1 MEALNVCVALDRR
14 LLGAGDKN
22 PPREE
27 LEQFVDAHKHLADAF
42 QDSNGD
48 EIRLM
53 DIDSTQKLQLENERQ
68 LMPVFI
74 SQSEFGL
81 ITYMTT
87 FRASGCQ
94 RRTASRCTAPSTCE
108 TRSACMNSSTS
119 ISGAIR
125 PRRAAA
131 ESGQRVSR
139 IL

>member
-53 DIDSTQKLQLENERQ
+53 E
-68 LMPVFI
+68 
-74 SQSEFGL
+74 L

-87 FRASGCQ
+87 FSCFWMSEEDGEPMHSAVYMRNAKRLHEFVNIYFGRDPSEARGC
-94 RRTASRCTAPSTCE
+94 
-108 TRSACMNSSTS
+108 
-119 ISGAIR
+119 
-125 PRRAAA
+125 
-131 ESGQRVSR
+131 
-139 IL
+139 

>member
-1 MEALNVCVALDRR
+1 MGENKEQSLMEALNVCVALDRR

-42 QDSNGD
+42 QESNGD

-53 DIDSTQKLQLENERQ
+53 DIDSAQKLQLENERQ

-87 FRASGCQ
+87 FSCFWMSEEDGEPMHSAVYMRNAKRLHEFVNIYFGRDPSEARGC
-94 RRTASRCTAPSTCE
+94 
-108 TRSACMNSSTS
+108 
-119 ISGAIR
+119 
-125 PRRAAA
+125 
-131 ESGQRVSR
+131 
-139 IL
+139 

>member
-1 MEALNVCVALDRR
+1 MRENKEQSLMEALNVCVALDRR

-42 QDSNGD
+42 QESNGD

-53 DIDSTQKLQLENERQ
+53 DIDSAQKLQLENERQ

-87 FRASGCQ
+87 FSCFWMSEEDGEPMHSAVYMRNAKRLHEFVNIYFGRDPSEARGC
-94 RRTASRCTAPSTCE
+94 
-108 TRSACMNSSTS
+108 
-119 ISGAIR
+119 
-125 PRRAAA
+125 
-131 ESGQRVSR
+131 
-139 IL
+139 

>member
-1 MEALNVCVALDRR
+1 MGENKEQSLMEALNVCVALDRR

-53 DIDSTQKLQLENERQ
+53 DIDSAQKLQLENERQ

-87 FRASGCQ
+87 FSCFWMSEEDGEPMHSAVYMRNAKRLHEFVNIYFGRDPFEARGC
-94 RRTASRCTAPSTCE
+94 
-108 TRSACMNSSTS
+108 
-119 ISGAIR
+119 
-125 PRRAAA
+125 
-131 ESGQRVSR
+131 
-139 IL
+139 

>member
-1 MEALNVCVALDRR
+1 MGENKEQSLMEALNVCVALDRR

-22 PPREE
+22 PPRDE

-53 DIDSTQKLQLENERQ
+53 DIDSAQKLQLENERQ

-87 FRASGCQ
+87 FSCFWMSEEDGEPMHSAVYMRNAKRLHEFVNIYFGRDPSEARGC
-94 RRTASRCTAPSTCE
+94 
-108 TRSACMNSSTS
+108 
-119 ISGAIR
+119 
-125 PRRAAA
+125 
-131 ESGQRVSR
+131 
-139 IL
+139 

>member
-53 DIDSTQKLQLENERQ
+53 DIDSAQKLQLENERQ

-87 FRASGCQ
+87 FSCFWMSAVYMRNAKRLHEFVNIYFGRDPSEARGC
-94 RRTASRCTAPSTCE
+94 
-108 TRSACMNSSTS
+108 
-119 ISGAIR
+119 
-125 PRRAAA
+125 
-131 ESGQRVSR
+131 
-139 IL
+139 

>member
-1 MEALNVCVALDRR
+1 MGENKEQSLMEALNVCVALDRR

-27 LEQFVDAHKHLADAF
+27 LEQFVDAHKHLA
-42 QDSNGD
+42 GD

-53 DIDSTQKLQLENERQ
+53 DIDSAQKLQLENERQ

-87 FRASGCQ
+87 FSCFWMSEEDGEPMHSAVYMRNAKRLHEFVNIYFGRDPSEARGC
-94 RRTASRCTAPSTCE
+94 
-108 TRSACMNSSTS
+108 
-119 ISGAIR
+119 
-125 PRRAAA
+125 
-131 ESGQRVSR
+131 
-139 IL
+139 

>member
-1 MEALNVCVALDRR
+1 MGENKEQSLMEALNVCVALDRR

-53 DIDSTQKLQLENERQ
+53 DIDSAQKLQLENERQ

-87 FRASGCQ
+87 FSCFWMSEEDGEPMHSAVYMRNAKRLHEFVNIYFGRDPPEARGC
-94 RRTASRCTAPSTCE
+94 
-108 TRSACMNSSTS
+108 
-119 ISGAIR
+119 
-125 PRRAAA
+125 
-131 ESGQRVSR
+131 
-139 IL
+139 